1 MLDKLTTQAY
11 VVKISNMKARQ
22 LVRQRV
28 EISASR
34 FAELVIWQLPKPLAG
49 SPHSY
54 KYWLAYVVE
63 GECVMRY
70 DNEAGKRDHR
80 HLGTVEMG
88 YKFKSPRQLMVDFF
102 NGIQRYNHEHPD
114 D

>member
-1 MLDKLTTQAY
+1 
-11 VVKISNMKARQ
+11 MKAKQ

-34 FAELVIWQLPKPLAG
+34 FAELVIWQLPKPLEA
-49 SPHSY
+49 SLHSY
-54 KYWLAYVVE
+54 KYRLAYVVE

-70 DNEAGKRDHR
+70 DNEAGKGDHR
-80 HLGTVEMG
+80 HLGAAEMG
-88 YKFKSPRQLMVDFF
+88 YKFKSPRQLMADFF
-102 NGIQRYNHEHPD
+102 NDIQRYNHEHPD

>member
-1 MLDKLTTQAY
+1 
-11 VVKISNMKARQ
+11 MKAKQ

-28 EISASR
+28 ELSDSR

-49 SPHSY
+49 SSHSY
-54 KYWLAYVVE
+54 KYRLAYVVE

-70 DNEAGKRDHR
+70 DNEAGKGDHR
-80 HLGTVEMG
+80 HIGAVEMG
-88 YKFKSPRQLMVDFF
+88 YRFKSPRQLMADFF
-102 NGIQRYNHEHPD
+102 NDIQRYKHEHSD